1 MGQNTNQKDTF
12 FFLGEKA
19 TTSKIPKEKGRGLA
33 AGHQSIKAKYVQNR
47 ERFIKQSSCGYLCSI
62 IMQKAAQ

>member
-33 AGHQSIKAKYVQNR
+33 AGHWDPINPS
-47 ERFIKQSSCGYLCSI
+47 KQSTFRTESVLLSS
-62 IMQKAAQ
+62 QAADTYVV